1 MAMICDKENRNNV
14 NLSQPSAENKTLT
27 EIPRSFCGHS
37 KAKQK
42 LFREVVNESCVVSFA
57 A

>member
-1 MAMICDKENRNNV
+1 MICDKENRNNV